1 MTNKRNNDKHD
12 KYHRCSS
19 RPLQDD
25 IAKVIFFGLDGGTL
39 RRHIV
44 KVARALAKVA
54 SNVHDLDS
62 IMDYLQVLGKLHHQ
76 HGMQVIF
83 LSKNKRLGTT

>member
-1 MTNKRNNDKHD
+1 MSLKR
-12 KYHRCSS
+12 
-19 RPLQDD
+19 
-25 IAKVIFFGLDGGTL
+25 AKMHSHSTVIFVCLDGGTL
-39 RRHIV
+39 KRHIV

-76 HGMQVIF
+76 HGMQV
-83 LSKNKRLGTT
+83 RLKLILLKAPPAPKDN